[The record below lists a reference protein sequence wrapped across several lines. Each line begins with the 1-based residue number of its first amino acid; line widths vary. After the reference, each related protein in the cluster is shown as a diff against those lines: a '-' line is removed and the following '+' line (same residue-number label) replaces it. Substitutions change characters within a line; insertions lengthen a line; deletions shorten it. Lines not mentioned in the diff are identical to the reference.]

1 MICQDRRMEM
11 NKDYNT
17 EASELDKAFVKD
29 YIEKDME
36 ITGGL
41 MIMQEEL
48 KAEQKRE
55 MKAKYKKIAM
65 VAGATVIAAGG
76 LYLLDRMRKSD
87 TFAYDPVED
96 AIKDVTPVDG
106 EFDE

>member
-1 MICQDRRMEM
+1 MICQDRRIEM
-11 NKDYNT
+11 DNLT
-17 EASELDKAFVKD
+17 EERLIELDETLTKD
-29 YIEKDME
+29 YIENDIKNTEEMVE
-36 ITGGL
+36 
-41 MIMQEEL
+41 MQ
-48 KAEQKRE
+48 QKRE

>member
-1 MICQDRRMEM
+1 MDNLTEERLNTKEM
-11 NKDYNT
+11 V
-17 EASELDKAFVKD
+17 E
-29 YIEKDME
+29 M
-36 ITGGL
+36 
-41 MIMQEEL
+41 
-48 KAEQKRE
+48 EQKRE

-65 VAGATVIAAGG
+65 IAGATVIAAGG

-96 AIKDVTPVDG
+96 AIKDVTPMDG

>member
-1 MICQDRRMEM
+1 MD
-11 NKDYNT
+11 NLT
-17 EASELDKAFVKD
+17 EERLIELDETLTKD
-29 YIEKDME
+29 YIENTEEMVE
-36 ITGGL
+36 
-41 MIMQEEL
+41 MQ
-48 KAEQKRE
+48 QKRE

>member
-11 NKDYNT
+11 DNLT
-17 EASELDKAFVKD
+17 EERLIELDETLTKD
-29 YIEKDME
+29 YIENDIKNTEEMVE
-36 ITGGL
+36 
-41 MIMQEEL
+41 MQ
-48 KAEQKRE
+48 QKRE

>member
-1 MICQDRRMEM
+1 MICQDRRIEM
-11 NKDYNT
+11 DDLT
-17 EASELDKAFVKD
+17 EERLIELDETLTKD
-29 YIEKDME
+29 YIENTEGMVE
-36 ITGGL
+36 
-41 MIMQEEL
+41 MQ
-48 KAEQKRE
+48 QKRE